1 MHYYLN
7 QKLLKFCSFI
17 SSHTGI
23 YLVVVN
29 VVVVNVFDFS
39 IQVLS
44 HFGVT
49 PMTPPPPEVVYPR
62 VVQSLYKQWRQDT
75 QSGKVLPPCIL
86 RVLRME
92 IIFASRFLQELS
104 HPPVLKELF
113 KDEGSLKRCLE
124 NQLDIERKVQCFQ
137 LSLFCVFCSSA

>member
-1 MHYYLN
+1 
-7 QKLLKFCSFI
+7 
-17 SSHTGI
+17 
-23 YLVVVN
+23 
-29 VVVVNVFDFS
+29 
-39 IQVLS
+39 
-44 HFGVT
+44 
-49 PMTPPPPEVVYPR
+49 MTPPPPEVVYPR